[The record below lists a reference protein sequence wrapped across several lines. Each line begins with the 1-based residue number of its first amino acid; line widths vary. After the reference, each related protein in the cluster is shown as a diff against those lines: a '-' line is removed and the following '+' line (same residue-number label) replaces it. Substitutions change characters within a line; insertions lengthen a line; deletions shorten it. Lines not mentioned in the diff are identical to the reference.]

1 MLRFVLTNV
10 VVTNKAEMAICTK
23 QQDILNYFSDAYIV
37 QIGTEDESA
46 YMYEHMNMYL
56 STLIISCVY
65 HYFENKIIVISNDK
79 CVNLTKISA

>member
-10 VVTNKAEMAICTK
+10 LVTNKAEMAICTK
-23 QQDILNYFSDAYIV
+23 QQDILNYFSDVYIV
-37 QIGTEDESA
+37 QIGTEDKS
-46 YMYEHMNMYL
+46 YMNMYL

-65 HYFENKIIVISNDK
+65 HYFENKIIIISNDK